1 MRPTNEQEEFE
12 WIEDYLLGKL
22 NQRDTLFFEEEL
34 KKDIELTKKVDEIR
48 KTLNLLKESV
58 IQDQVL
64 KTIKNLQN
72 KNRRPPIFSPLR
84 IVKYVASASIAAS
97 VILMLYLSTT
107 NVHLPDT
114 ENDFNVTR
122 GIDSTKFTPEQRIAF
137 TSFFDGQAHL
147 VEGSYLLA
155 VKDFQRSLEV
165 KNIRPYFKEAA
176 EWHLAIAYIKSNQPY
191 KAEAIYKRLEDCTNC
206 EYPVDMLNRWKIKW
220 RIFWAKFF

>member
-22 NQRDTLFFEEEL
+22 NQKDTLFFEEEL
-34 KKDIELTKKVDEIR
+34 KKDIELTKKVEEIR

-58 IQDQVL
+58 IQEQVL

-72 KNRRPPIFSPLR
+72 RERRLHKFSPFR
-84 IVKYVASASIAAS
+84 IIRYAAGASMAASI
-97 VILMLYLSTT
+97 IFMLYISLVS
-107 NVHLPDT
+107 VHLPDT

-122 GIDSTKFTPEQRIAF
+122 GIDSTKLTPEQRTAF
-137 TSFFDGQAHL
+137 NSFFDGQAHL

-155 VKDFQRSLEV
+155 VKDFQRSLQV

-176 EWHLAIAYIKSNQPY
+176 EWHLALAYIKSNQPY
-191 KAEAIYKRLEDCTNC
+191 KAEEIYKKFEDCTDC
-206 EYPVDMLNRWKIKW
+206 EYPIDKLNRWKIWW
-220 RIFWAKFF
+220 RILWAKVF